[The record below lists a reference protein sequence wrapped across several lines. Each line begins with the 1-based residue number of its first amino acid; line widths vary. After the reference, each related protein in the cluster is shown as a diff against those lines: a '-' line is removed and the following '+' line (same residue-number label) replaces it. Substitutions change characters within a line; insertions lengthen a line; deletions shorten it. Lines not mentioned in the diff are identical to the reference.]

1 MSLPRIL
8 LVDDVRLFLELEKS
22 FLNLAQTEILTAANG
37 EEALAIVRRERP
49 DLVFLDL
56 YMPVLD
62 GAACCAAIKGDLELS
77 ATPIVMVT
85 TGGKPEEVEQCRA
98 AGCDGLLTKPID
110 RTAFLDTVS
119 RFIPSYS
126 RC

>member
-8 LVDDVRLFLELEKS
+8 LVDDVKLFLELEKS
-22 FLNLAQTEILTAANG
+22 YLNLTQAQVLTAANG
-37 EEALAIVRRERP
+37 QEALELVRSKRP

-62 GAACCAAIKGDLELS
+62 GKACCMAIKDDPELAAI
-77 ATPIVMVT
+77 PVVMVT
-85 TGGKPEEVEQCRA
+85 TGGKSEEVDLCRA

-110 RTAFLDTVS
+110 RSAFLDMVS
-119 RFIPSYS
+119 RFIPSFK
-126 RC
+126 RR

>member
-1 MSLPRIL
+1 MPLPRIL

-62 GAACCAAIKGDLELS
+62 GAACCAAIKGDPELS

-110 RTAFLDTVS
+110 RTAFLETVS
-119 RFIPSYS
+119 RFIPSYC
-126 RC
+126 RY

>member
-22 FLNLAQTEILTAANG
+22 FLHLAQVKILTAANG
-37 EEALAIVRRERP
+37 EEALAVIRRERP

-56 YMPVLD
+56 YMPILD
-62 GAACCAAIKGDLELS
+62 GIACCAAIKSDPEVS
-77 ATPIVMVT
+77 ATPVVMVT

-98 AGCDGLLTKPID
+98 AGCDGLLTKPVD
-110 RTAFLDTVS
+110 RSAFLDMVS
-119 RFIPSYS
+119 RFVPSFN
-126 RC
+126 RG

>member
-22 FLNLAQTEILTAANG
+22 YLNLTQAQVLTAANG
-37 EEALAIVRRERP
+37 QEALELVRSMRP

-62 GAACCAAIKGDLELS
+62 GAACCTAIKGDPELV
-77 ATPIVMVT
+77 AIPVVMVT
-85 TGGKPEEVEQCRA
+85 TGGKPEEVELCRA

-110 RTAFLDTVS
+110 RSAFLDTVS
-119 RFIPSYS
+119 RFIPSFN
-126 RC
+126 RP

>member
-22 FLNLAQTEILTAANG
+22 FLHLAQVKILTAANG
-37 EEALAIVRRERP
+37 EEALAVVRRERP

-62 GAACCAAIKGDLELS
+62 GLTCCAAIKGDPEIS
-77 ATPIVMVT
+77 ATPVIMVT
-85 TGGKPEEVEQCRA
+85 TGGKHEEVEQCRA
-98 AGCDGLLTKPID
+98 AGCDGLLTKPVD
-110 RTAFLDTVS
+110 RSAFLDMVS
-119 RFIPSYS
+119 RFIPSFTK
-126 RC
+126 

>member
-22 FLNLAQTEILTAANG
+22 FLHLAQVELLTAANG
-37 EEALAIVRRERP
+37 EEALAIIRRERP

-62 GAACCAAIKGDLELS
+62 GAACCVAIKGDPEVA
-77 ATPIVMVT
+77 ATPVVMVT
-85 TGGKPEEVEQCRA
+85 SGGKPDEVEQCRT
-98 AGCDGLLTKPID
+98 AGCDGLLTKPVD
-110 RTAFLDTVS
+110 RSAFLDTVS
-119 RFIPSYS
+119 RFIPSFN
-126 RC
+126 RG

>member
-22 FLNLAQTEILTAANG
+22 FLHLAQVKILTAANG
-37 EEALAIVRRERP
+37 EEALAVVRRERP

-62 GAACCAAIKGDLELS
+62 GLTCCAAIKGDPEIS
-77 ATPIVMVT
+77 ATPVIMVT

-98 AGCDGLLTKPID
+98 AGCDGLLTKPVD
-110 RTAFLDTVS
+110 RSAFLDMVS
-119 RFIPSYS
+119 RFIPSFTK
-126 RC
+126 

>member
-22 FLNLAQTEILTAANG
+22 FLNLSQVEILTAANG

-62 GAACCAAIKGDLELS
+62 GAVCCATIKGDPELS
-77 ATPIVMVT
+77 ATPVVMVT

-110 RTAFLDTVS
+110 RSAFLDTVS
-119 RFIPSYS
+119 RFIPSFN
-126 RC
+126 RV

>member
-22 FLNLAQTEILTAANG
+22 FLHLAQAKILTAANG
-37 EEALAIVRRERP
+37 EEALAVVRKERP

-62 GAACCAAIKGDLELS
+62 GAACCSAIKSDPEIS
-77 ATPIVMVT
+77 TTPVIMVT

-98 AGCDGLLTKPID
+98 AGCDGLLTKPVD
-110 RTAFLDTVS
+110 RSAFLDMVS
-119 RFIPSYS
+119 RFIPSFTK
-126 RC
+126 